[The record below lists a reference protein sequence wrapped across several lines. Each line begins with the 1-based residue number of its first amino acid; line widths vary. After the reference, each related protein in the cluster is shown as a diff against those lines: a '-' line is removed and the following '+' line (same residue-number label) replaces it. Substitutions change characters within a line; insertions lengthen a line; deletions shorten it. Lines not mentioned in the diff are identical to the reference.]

1 MPKYIENLRQRLLE
15 EARSQTQSVGY
26 GGVSIRAIAK
36 GCGVGVG
43 TVYNYFPSKDAL
55 IAGFMLEDW
64 QLCVDRVE
72 EVSQTATDP
81 IAVVQCIYDCLV
93 DFSHQHSAVIGDKA
107 AAAVFAGA
115 FGQYHSMLRGQLAKP
130 LEKFCADPFSA
141 AFVAEAILTW
151 TMAGAAYEQI
161 EPQIRKLFKE

>member
-1 MPKYIENLRQRLLE
+1 MPKYIEKLRQRLLE
-15 EARSQTQSVGY
+15 EARMQTRELGY

-81 IAVVQCIYDCLV
+81 NAVVQCIYDCLV

>member
-1 MPKYIENLRQRLLE
+1 MPKYIENLRQKLLD
-15 EARSQTQSVGY
+15 EAKEQTQTLGY
-26 GGVSIRAIAK
+26 GGVSIRSIAK

-64 QLCVDRVE
+64 QKCIGRVE
-72 EVSQTATDP
+72 EISGTTNDP
-81 IAVVQCIYDCLV
+81 NVVTRCIYDCLV
-93 DFSHQHSAVIGDKA
+93 EFAQVHSAVIGDKA

-161 EPQIRKLFKE
+161 EPQILKLFKE

>member
-1 MPKYIENLRQRLLE
+1 MPKYIVNLRQRLLE
-15 EARSQTQSVGY
+15 EARMQTRELGY
-26 GGVSIRAIAK
+26 SGVSIRAIAK

-81 IAVVQCIYDCLV
+81 NAVVQCIYDCLV

>member
-15 EARSQTQSVGY
+15 EARTQTRELGY

-81 IAVVQCIYDCLV
+81 NAVVQCIYDCLV

-130 LEKFCADPFSA
+130 LEKFCTDPFSA

-161 EPQIRKLFKE
+161 EPQILKLFKE

>member
-1 MPKYIENLRQRLLE
+1 M
-15 EARSQTQSVGY
+15 
-26 GGVSIRAIAK
+26 
-36 GCGVGVG
+36 GVG

-81 IAVVQCIYDCLV
+81 NAVVQCIYDCLV

-161 EPQIRKLFKE
+161 EPQILKLFKE